1 MSGEN
6 QAVAT
11 GRIRARF
18 RRAVPGFTLDVAL
31 DLPAKGVSVL
41 FGASGS
47 GKTTCLR
54 VIAGLERVARARVE
68 VDGEVW
74 QDDAWKVFRPVHA
87 RALGYVFQEA
97 NLFPH
102 LTVRGNLDYG
112 RRRRRLT
119 RTTANFDHVVG
130 LLGITALLERKP
142 ERLSGGERQ
151 RVAIARALLAG
162 PRLLLMD
169 EPLASLDLARKREIL
184 PYIERLRDELELPV
198 IYVSHAADE
207 VARLADHVVLL
218 EGGFVKA
225 SGALADVLPR
235 LDLPE
240 EFSEA
245 AGVVIEG
252 RVAGYDRDYGLLR
265 VEFGGGV
272 LQVVHGELPVGRR
285 LRVQVKARD
294 VSLAR
299 TEPHDTSILNRLPAR
314 VIAEAPA
321 GDAAQVL
328 VQLDAG
334 GTRLV
339 ARITRRSRDQL
350 ALASGQEIWVQIK
363 AVALLA

>member
-1 MSGEN
+1 MRTED
-6 QAVAT
+6 AT
-11 GRIRARF
+11 ATERMRVCF
-18 RRAVPGFTLDVAL
+18 RRAVPGFALDVAL
-31 DLPAKGVSVL
+31 DLPARGVSVL
-41 FGASGS
+41 FGPSGA

-54 VIAGLERVARARVE
+54 VLAGLDRVPGARVE
-68 VDGEVW
+68 VKGEVW
-74 QDDAWKVFRPVHA
+74 QDDERRVFRPVQA

-102 LTVRGNLDYG
+102 LSVQENLDYG
-112 RRRRRLT
+112 RRRRGLT
-119 RTTANFDHVVG
+119 RTAANFDHVVER
-130 LLGITALLERKP
+130 LGIAPLLERRP

-184 PYIERLRDELELPV
+184 PYIERLRDEFELPV
-198 IYVSHAADE
+198 VYVSHAADE

-218 EGGFVKA
+218 TGGMVRA
-225 SGALADVLPR
+225 SGAIGEVLPR

-240 EFSEA
+240 ELA
-245 AGVVIEG
+245 DVAGVVIDG
-252 RVAGYDRDYGLLR
+252 AVAGYDQNYGLLHVAFR
-265 VEFGGGV
+265 GGV
-272 LQVVHGELPVGRR
+272 LQVPHEPLPAGRR

-299 TEPHDTSILNRLPAR
+299 AEPHDTSILNRLPAR
-314 VIAEAPA
+314 VVAEAPA
-321 GDAAQVL
+321 ADPAQVL
-328 VQLDAG
+328 VRVDVG
-334 GTRLV
+334 GTMLV

-350 ALASGQEIWVQIK
+350 GLAAGQEIWVQIK